1 MNEELTIAERRFGT
15 GLILDLAGNL
25 TRQSEEALLGRRRWD
40 EGLAEG
46 RNLVLNFGG
55 VRIVNSAGIALL
67 IRLAHAG
74 QKAGFRI
81 YGIGVSGHY
90 QKNVPADRPDGIHP
104 ALSRRIFAHAA
115 PFRRRERRF
124 VKKFVSPA
132 PV

>member
-90 QKNVPADRPDGIHP
+90 QKMFRLIGLTEFILLYPDEYSLMLR
-104 ALSRRIFAHAA
+104 LSED
-115 PFRRRERRF
+115 ERGGL
-124 VKKFVSPA
+124 
-132 PV
+132 